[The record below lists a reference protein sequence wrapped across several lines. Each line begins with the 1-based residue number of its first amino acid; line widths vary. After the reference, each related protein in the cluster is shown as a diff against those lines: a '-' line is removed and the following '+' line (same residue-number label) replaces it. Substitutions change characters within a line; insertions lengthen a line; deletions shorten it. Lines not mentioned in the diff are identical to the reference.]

1 MGETMNRT
9 MDEITDT
16 NESMDDLLSRSWWM
30 LALRGVLALA
40 FGILAFI
47 WPSLTLAALVALFA
61 AYALISGV
69 VSILGAIRNRKA
81 DREWWLIL
89 ILGLVSVAAGVIS
102 IMQPALTALV
112 LVLMMGANALVTGVL
127 DIAVAIRLRKTIEGE
142 WLLIAAGI
150 ASIIFGWG
158 WPSAHAD
165 GGSGIGTSRPL
176 PSPATPGLEPT
187 LPGATRAEIQRAYRR
202 PIRRLRPRQVPRRVS
217 PTRSRPAG

>member
-30 LALRGVLALA
+30 LALRGVLALV

-47 WPSLTLAALVALFA
+47 WPGLTLAALVALFA
-61 AYALISGV
+61 AYVLISGV
-69 VSILGAIRNRKA
+69 VSILGAIKNRKA

-150 ASIIFGWG
+150 ASIIFGILVFLFPGAGALALVWLI
-158 WPSAHAD
+158 SAHAIAI
-165 GGSGIGTSRPL
+165 GILLLGLAFRARGWGQRHRHV
-176 PSPATPGLEPT
+176 PASAVPGHA
-187 LPGATRAEIQRAYRR
+187 GA
-202 PIRRLRPRQVPRRVS
+202 
-217 PTRSRPAG
+217 

>member
-61 AYALISGV
+61 AYVLISGV
-69 VSILGAIRNRKA
+69 VSIVGAIKNRKA

-89 ILGLVSVAAGVIS
+89 ILGLVSVAAGVVS
-102 IMQPALTALV
+102 ILQPALTALV
-112 LVLMMGANALVTGVL
+112 LVLVMGANALVTGVL

-150 ASIIFGWG
+150 ASIIFG
-158 WPSAHAD
+158 
-165 GGSGIGTSRPL
+165 IIVFL
-176 PSPATPGLEPT
+176 F
-187 LPGATRAEIQRAYRR
+187 PGAGALALVWLISAYAIATGILLLGLAFRARGWGQRHRH
-202 PIRRLRPRQVPRRVS
+202 VPASAV
-217 PTRSRPAG
+217 PGHAGA

>member
-40 FGILAFI
+40 FGILALI
-47 WPSLTLAALVALFA
+47 WPGLTLAALVALFA

-69 VSILGAIRNRKA
+69 VSILGAIKNRKA

-112 LVLMMGANALVTGVL
+112 LVLVMGANALVIGVL

-150 ASIIFGWG
+150 ASIIFGILVFLFPGAGALALVWLI
-158 WPSAHAD
+158 SAHVIAT
-165 GGSGIGTSRPL
+165 GILLLALAFRARGWGRRHRVVPTSAVPG
-176 PSPATPGLEPT
+176 PA
-187 LPGATRAEIQRAYRR
+187 RA
-202 PIRRLRPRQVPRRVS
+202 
-217 PTRSRPAG
+217 

>member
-9 MDEITDT
+9 MDAITDT

-40 FGILAFI
+40 FGILALI

-69 VSILGAIRNRKA
+69 VSILGAIKNRKA

-102 IMQPALTALV
+102 IIQPALTALV
-112 LVLMMGANALVTGVL
+112 LVLVMGANALVTGVL

-150 ASIIFGWG
+150 ASIIFG
-158 WPSAHAD
+158 
-165 GGSGIGTSRPL
+165 IVVFL
-176 PSPATPGLEPT
+176 F
-187 LPGATRAEIQRAYRR
+187 PGAGALALVWLISAYAIATGILLLGLAFRARGWGQRHRHVPTSAFPSHTRA
-202 PIRRLRPRQVPRRVS
+202 
-217 PTRSRPAG
+217 

>member
-69 VSILGAIRNRKA
+69 
-81 DREWWLIL
+81 
-89 ILGLVSVAAGVIS
+89 
-102 IMQPALTALV
+102 
-112 LVLMMGANALVTGVL
+112 L
-127 DIAVAIRLRKTIEGE
+127 DV
-142 WLLIAAGI
+142 
-150 ASIIFGWG
+150 
-158 WPSAHAD
+158 PS
-165 GGSGIGTSRPL
+165 
-176 PSPATPGLEPT
+176 
-187 LPGATRAEIQRAYRR
+187 
-202 PIRRLRPRQVPRRVS
+202 
-217 PTRSRPAG
+217 RSSSC

>member
-40 FGILAFI
+40 FGILALI
-47 WPSLTLAALVALFA
+47 WPGLTLAALVALFA
-61 AYALISGV
+61 AYVLISGV
-69 VSILGAIRNRKA
+69 VSILGAVKNRKA

-89 ILGLVSVAAGVIS
+89 ILGLVSVAAGVLS

-112 LVLMMGANALVTGVL
+112 LVLVMGANALVTGVL

-150 ASIIFGWG
+150 ASIIFG
-158 WPSAHAD
+158 
-165 GGSGIGTSRPL
+165 IL
-176 PSPATPGLEPT
+176 VFLF
-187 LPGATRAEIQRAYRR
+187 PGAGALALVWLISAYAIATGILLLGLAFRARGWGQRHRH
-202 PIRRLRPRQVPRRVS
+202 VPTSVPGHAR
-217 PTRSRPAG
+217 A

>member
-40 FGILAFI
+40 FGILALI
-47 WPSLTLAALVALFA
+47 WPGLTLAALVALFA

-69 VSILGAIRNRKA
+69 VSILGAIKNRKA

-112 LVLMMGANALVTGVL
+112 LVLVMGANALVTGVL

-150 ASIIFGWG
+150 ASIIFG
-158 WPSAHAD
+158 
-165 GGSGIGTSRPL
+165 IL
-176 PSPATPGLEPT
+176 VFLF
-187 LPGATRAEIQRAYRR
+187 PGAGALALVWLISAYAIATGILLLGLAFRARGWGQRHRH
-202 PIRRLRPRQVPRRVS
+202 VPASAV
-217 PTRSRPAG
+217 PGHAGA

>member
-30 LALRGVLALA
+30 LALRGVLALT
-40 FGILAFI
+40 FGILALL

-69 VSILGAIRNRKA
+69 VAILGAIKNRKA

-89 ILGLVSVAAGVIS
+89 ILGLVSVAAGVLS

-112 LVLMMGANALVTGVL
+112 LVLVMGANALVTGVL

-150 ASIIFGWG
+150 ASIIFG
-158 WPSAHAD
+158 
-165 GGSGIGTSRPL
+165 IL
-176 PSPATPGLEPT
+176 VFLF
-187 LPGATRAEIQRAYRR
+187 PGAGALALVWLISAYAIATGILLLGLAFRARGWGQRHRH
-202 PIRRLRPRQVPRRVS
+202 VPTS
-217 PTRSRPAG
+217 PFPGHARA

>member
-40 FGILAFI
+40 FGILALI

-61 AYALISGV
+61 AYVLISGV
-69 VSILGAIRNRKA
+69 VSILGAIKNRKA

-150 ASIIFGWG
+150 ASIIFGILVFLFPGAGALALVWLI
-158 WPSAHAD
+158 SAHAIAT
-165 GGSGIGTSRPL
+165 GILLLGLAFRARGWGQRHRHVPTS
-176 PSPATPGLEPT
+176 AFPGH
-187 LPGATRAEIQRAYRR
+187 ARA
-202 PIRRLRPRQVPRRVS
+202 
-217 PTRSRPAG
+217 

>member
-40 FGILAFI
+40 FGILALI
-47 WPSLTLAALVALFA
+47 WPGLTLAALVALFA

-69 VSILGAIRNRKA
+69 VSILGAIKNRKA

-102 IMQPALTALV
+102 IMQPALTALILV
-112 LVLMMGANALVTGVL
+112 LVMGANALVTGVL

-150 ASIIFGWG
+150 ASIIFG
-158 WPSAHAD
+158 
-165 GGSGIGTSRPL
+165 IL
-176 PSPATPGLEPT
+176 VFLF
-187 LPGATRAEIQRAYRR
+187 PGAGALALVWLISAYAIATGILLLGLAFRARGWGQRHRH
-202 PIRRLRPRQVPRRVS
+202 VPASAV
-217 PTRSRPAG
+217 PGHAGA